1 MFERFTHDAR
11 YAVAGAV
18 AQARAAAADSVTEE
32 HLLLSLL
39 DRGALEPLG
48 VDGAAV
54 AADLAARRRR
64 GGMSRADEE
73 ALAGLGID
81 LSEIV
86 SRIEQTHGAGALTAP
101 APRRRGLGSSL
112 RTVLG
117 LPEPQQRH
125 LPLTQGV
132 KKTLEQSLRIALGRK
147 DRHIGTPH
155 LLLALVS
162 RPGTVS
168 EALADR
174 GVTYATVE
182 AGLAAA

>member
-1 MFERFTHDAR
+1 MFERFTSDAR
-11 YAVAGAV
+11 DAVTGAV
-18 AQARAAAADSVTEE
+18 SRAREADAATVTEE

-39 DRGALEPLG
+39 DLGALDALD
-48 VDGAAV
+48 VDGPAITAG
-54 AADLAARRRR
+54 LAAAGRR

-81 LSEIV
+81 LSQIV
-86 SRIEQTHGAGALTAP
+86 SRIEETHGEGALTAP
-101 APRRRGLGSSL
+101 APRRRGPVASL
-112 RTVLG
+112 RTALG
-117 LPEPQQRH
+117 HPRPVRRH
-125 LPLTQGV
+125 VPLTRGA

-168 EALADR
+168 EVLADH
-174 GVTYATVE
+174 GVTYARVE
-182 AGLAAA
+182 SALAA